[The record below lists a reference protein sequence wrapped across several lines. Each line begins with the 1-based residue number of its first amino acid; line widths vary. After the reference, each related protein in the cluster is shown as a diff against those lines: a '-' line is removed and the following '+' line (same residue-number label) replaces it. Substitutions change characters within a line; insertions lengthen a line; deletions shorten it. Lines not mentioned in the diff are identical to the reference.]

1 MFFVDLP
8 EKEDVEDEDE
18 DEIDKS
24 IKEIHQ
30 SAQKLSDS
38 IVHVAGNN
46 KTLADNDD
54 KLNAISATFKGKFT
68 LLCLELHTYS
78 GRTLKW
84 CITFVPIIRTSK
96 PFWLL
101 QGI

>member
-54 KLNAISATFKGKFT
+54 KLNAISATFKGKVFHFLCNFMIYCT
-68 LLCLELHTYS
+68 VSLFAFALILLLDYYIMS
-78 GRTLKW
+78 Y
-84 CITFVPIIRTSK
+84 
-96 PFWLL
+96 PFLT
-101 QGI
+101 I